1 MEREVACCCLRSGD
15 GAGCLIAWVRWERFM
30 CRQRLHEETC
40 CLRARVAS
48 RGIVVVKVFILAG
61 LTVCM
66 VEQSEMDVEV
76 SEFNASS
83 PSKSPQSEMSNV
95 MRRRAATPRELQTT
109 PTSKTAFTTNACKDS
124 THNAS

>member
-1 MEREVACCCLRSGD
+1 
-15 GAGCLIAWVRWERFM
+15 M

-76 SEFNASS
+76 SEFNAYS

-95 MRRRAATPRELQTT
+95 MRRRAATPREMQTT
-109 PTSKTAFTTNACKDS
+109 PTSKTAFTTKACKDS

>member
-1 MEREVACCCLRSGD
+1 
-15 GAGCLIAWVRWERFM
+15 M
-30 CRQRLHEETC
+30 CKQRLHEETC